1 MDFLTLKRE
10 ILEQSFQFL
19 SEGVV
24 NGSCSNEIN
33 CTNNENL
40 QYDELH
46 THSMYCVCPSW
57 SLNPEKLTKSQFNVN
72 NYVKKAYE
80 EKQLPF
86 HLFITGGEGVGK
98 TFTTKILISYLQ
110 FFALPN

>member
-46 THSMYCVCPSW
+46 THLMYCSM
-57 SLNPEKLTKSQFNVN
+57 SIMEFKNNLEKLTKSQFC
-72 NYVKKAYE
+72 
-80 EKQLPF
+80 
-86 HLFITGGEGVGK
+86 
-98 TFTTKILISYLQ
+98 
-110 FFALPN
+110 